1 MTRAEPARR
10 SKAPTDPDCR
20 SDPLCCVPL
29 RSAVLARSDADQLAA
44 VLRALAESARLR
56 LLSLVLA
63 APGGEVC
70 VADLVEA
77 LELSQPTV
85 SHHLKVLTDAG
96 LLRRDRRGSWVWYSV
111 NAERLEELRA
121 LLG

>member
-1 MTRAEPARR
+1 MTRAEPAAR
-10 SKAPTDPDCR
+10 SKAPTDPDCG

-29 RSAVLARSDADQLAA
+29 GSAVLARSDADQLAA

-96 LLRRDRRGSWVWYSV
+96 LLRRDRRGSWVWYSA
-111 NAERLEELRA
+111 NSDRLAELRA